1 MSVDSDVL
9 IIGAGPA
16 GTVAAALLADAGHRV
31 RIVEKQHFPR
41 FSIGESLLPQCMDYL
56 QRAGLLEAV
65 QAAGFQRK
73 DGAAFAWGERRARFE
88 FADKFSAGWDHTYQV
103 ERDRFDQLLAD
114 QVRERGVPIQFGTA
128 VTGFRPGAEGVT
140 ATLVDEHGG
149 ERSWRAHFALDASG
163 FGRVLPRL
171 LGLEKP
177 SGFPPR
183 SALFT
188 HIDDGIDDPAFDR
201 DKILI
206 TVHRDDPRAWFWLI
220 PFPGGRAS
228 LGLVAPDDFL
238 AGLPDD
244 NDAALDA
251 AVAGDAGLSRLLR
264 RARRRFPARRN
275 AGFAAA
281 VTASHGPGYALLG
294 NAADFLD
301 PVFSSGVTIA
311 MHSAVLAAETLD
323 RQLRGHPVDWQT
335 DFAEP
340 LAVGVETFRQYVNG
354 WYDGRFRTVVF
365 HPDPPADIKAMI
377 CSILA
382 GYAWDRDNPYVQQ
395 PKRRLAALAELCA
408 LQSS

>member
-31 RIVEKQHFPR
+31 HLVEKQHFPR
-41 FSIGESLLPQCMDYL
+41 FAIGESLLPQCMEYL
-56 QRAGLLEAV
+56 ERAGLLEAV

-73 DGAAFAWGERRARFE
+73 DGAAFAWGERRAQFE
-88 FADKFSAGWDHTYQV
+88 FADKFSAGWSHTYQV
-103 ERDRFDQLLAD
+103 ERDRFDALLAD
-114 QVRERGVPIQFGTA
+114 QVRERGVPIEFGTA
-128 VTGFRPGAEGVT
+128 VTGFHPGNNGVL
-140 ATLVDEHGG
+140 ATLTDEHGG
-149 ERSWRAHFALDASG
+149 ERPFRARFALDASG

-171 LGLEKP
+171 LGLEKS
-177 SGFPPR
+177 SGFAAR
-183 SALFT
+183 RALFT
-188 HIDDGIDDPAFDR
+188 HIDDGIDDPRFDR

-206 TVHRDDPRAWFWLI
+206 TVHQEDPRAWFWLI

-228 LGLVAPDDFL
+228 LGLVAPDDFF
-238 AGLPDD
+238 AGLPED
-244 NDAALDA
+244 NDAALDT
-251 AVAGDAGLSRLLR
+251 AVAGETGLRHLLG
-264 RARRRFPARRN
+264 RARRRFPTRRN
-275 AGFAAA
+275 TGFAAA
-281 VTASHGPGYALLG
+281 VTANHGPGYALLG

-311 MHSAVLAAETLD
+311 MHSAVLAADTLD
-323 RQLRGHPVDWQT
+323 RQLRGLAADWQS

-340 LAVGVETFRQYVNG
+340 LAVGVDTFRHYVRG

-365 HPDPPADIKAMI
+365 HPDPPAEIKAMV